1 MATSSPIGMDT
12 DTANVPDGE
21 DSMEN
26 YADEMSGEAGS
37 SGLEGSEAKRAK
49 AQAIALSKAAE
60 TARARYARLAS
71 PSAGLGAWDVQSGLQ
86 ADGASDSVAA
96 HGSRVGGIETAL
108 AATTVV
114 DQLQTSFPAV
124 TANPVVKAGLPWAPL
139 LLLKP
144 SKRGSGFGAVVS
156 DPRVWS
162 AVAVAGLAIASETMK
177 KTKNITGVRITRF
190 ERELD
195 AGSTHKF
202 LADAFDDGG
211 KGAPAQN
218 MNFASSDPA
227 VAQVD
232 STGVVKALKAGK
244 ATITATMDGHS
255 DLVTIKV
262 T

>member
-1 MATSSPIGMDT
+1 MNMATTSPIEADT
-12 DTANVPDGE
+12 GAANVPDGE

-37 SGLEGSEAKRAK
+37 SGLESSEAKRAK

-71 PSAGLGAWDVQSGLQ
+71 PAAGLGNWQ
-86 ADGASDSVAA
+86 AGGASDPVAA
-96 HGSRVGGIETAL
+96 QDSRMGGMETAL

-114 DQLQTSFPAV
+114 DQLQSSFPAV
-124 TANPVVKAGLPWAPL
+124 TANPFVKAGLPWAPL

-144 SKRGSGFGAVVS
+144 AKRGSGVGAVVS

-162 AVAVAGLAIASETMK
+162 AVAVAGLAITSEVMQRRRAATS
-177 KTKNITGVRITRF
+177 VRITRF
-190 ERELD
+190 ERQLNV
-195 AGSTHKF
+195 GSKHKF

-211 KGAPAQN
+211 KGVPGQN
-218 MNFASSDPA
+218 MTFASSKPA
-227 VAQVD
+227 VAKVD
-232 STGVVKALKAGK
+232 ATGVVKAVKRGK

-255 DLVTIKV
+255 DMVTIRVK
-262 T
+262 